1 MLDNAKY
8 HARTNKIRTSGNGQC
23 EVLGRNREVLKFSKG
38 LSAPRPMW
46 NIFTLCCWKHY
57 WRWELEVRAGRIRMQ
72 NAAVVLDLYFWTSR
86 VMFNINFQFV
96 LLVESSCNKNTFVNS
111 IIHSVLKN
119 NNSKRDKEVKKGLL
133 SNSYSD
139 FNMEQSYKLHKF
151 TWEITAASMN
161 SCIVLLDTDA
171 AVPVLSKAVKGLL
184 SAISIYL
191 HYLHYK
197 HSKWYAHHTA
207 MRYNTSFLFVR
218 RY

>member
-1 MLDNAKY
+1 MKLSTSLSNSWKWEFQTTKMLDNAKY

-86 VMFNINFQFV
+86 VIFNINFQFV

-119 NNSKRDKEVKKGLL
+119 NNSALTLWMDW
-133 SNSYSD
+133 
-139 FNMEQSYKLHKF
+139 M
-151 TWEITAASMN
+151 I
-161 SCIVLLDTDA
+161 
-171 AVPVLSKAVKGLL
+171 
-184 SAISIYL
+184 
-191 HYLHYK
+191 
-197 HSKWYAHHTA
+197 KWKD
-207 MRYNTSFLFVR
+207 RI
-218 RY
+218 